1 MGERILEIVFYLV
14 QHMKNND
21 GALLHLDDLSQSL
34 KNMGFSDNEISSAYG
49 WFLEEVQTRG
59 MEELVKNDREQ
70 MPPRIFSEAE
80 KQVFTTEARGF
91 LIQLHE
97 LGLLTAEQFEA
108 IIDRVNLLE
117 PGTVDV
123 KTLKIIASSII
134 FGGINRNW
142 DLNWFN
148 ISGEETIN

>member
-14 QHMKNND
+14 QHMRNNN
-21 GALLHLDDLSQSL
+21 GTVLHLEDISKSL

-49 WFLEEVQTRG
+49 WFLEEVQSRDMQEVVTERNG
-59 MEELVKNDREQ
+59 DT
-70 MPPRIFSEAE
+70 PPRHFSEQE
-80 KQVFTTEARGF
+80 KQLFSVEARGF
-91 LIQLHE
+91 LIQLYQM
-97 LGLLTAEQFEA
+97 GLVSPEQFEA

-117 PGTVDV
+117 PSSVDIN
-123 KTLKIIASSII
+123 TLKIIASSII

-148 ISGEETIN
+148 ISGEETVH

>member
-14 QHMKNND
+14 QHMRNNN

-49 WFLEEVQTRG
+49 WFLEEVQSRDVQ
-59 MEELVKNDREQ
+59 ELMKSDRRQ
-70 MPPRIFSEAE
+70 LPPRIFSEIE
-80 KQVFTTEARGF
+80 KQIFTTEARGF
-91 LIQLHE
+91 LIQLHQ
-97 LGLLTAEQFEA
+97 LGLLNAEQFEA

-117 PGTVDV
+117 PTSVDV
-123 KTLKIIASSII
+123 RTLKIIASSII
-134 FGGINRNW
+134 FSGVNKNW

-148 ISGEETIN
+148 ISGEETVH